1 MDYLLV
7 MDYLEPMFSWIICWA
22 WIILNLCIV
31 DYPWIIFKIVDYLK
45 ACIMDYLWIISKIVD
60 YLKTFPNHVFLNSG
74 IIWIICKRII
84 SSGIICKR
92 IISGIILKATWD
104 YLDYLSPGLSPLD
117 YPNRINT
124 GLSKRDYRGFSL
136 KWSNHLSGV
145 TEVQIS
151 KVYHFEWMYHLS
163 GCIIWV
169 ELLFFFRSVSFWASR
184 QLDAKWLA
192 NLEQEYINHPSIS
205 HRCSRSTL

>member
-1 MDYLLV
+1 MVNIRVL
-7 MDYLEPMFSWIICWA
+7 FA
-22 WIILNLCIV
+22 K
-31 DYPWIIFKIVDYLK
+31 FT
-45 ACIMDYLWIISKIVD
+45 
-60 YLKTFPNHVFLNSG
+60 KT
-74 IIWIICKRII
+74 K
-84 SSGIICKR
+84 
-92 IISGIILKATWD
+92 
-104 YLDYLSPGLSPLD
+104 
-117 YPNRINT
+117 
-124 GLSKRDYRGFSL
+124 YRGFSL

-192 NLEQEYINHPSIS
+192 NLEQEYMLIPRLATDVLVIFSNYSFVSNFILKVIKSVSFEWMYHLSGVTVSWKTAKKVYHLSGCIIWVDVS
-205 HRCSRSTL
+205 F